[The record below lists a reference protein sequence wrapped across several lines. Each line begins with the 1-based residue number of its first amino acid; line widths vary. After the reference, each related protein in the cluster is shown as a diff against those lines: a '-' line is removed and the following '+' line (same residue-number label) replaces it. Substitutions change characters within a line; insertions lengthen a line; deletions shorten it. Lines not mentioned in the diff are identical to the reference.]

1 MAFELVNKWQ
11 EVAIASTTL
20 IIIGIVLLAVANV
33 FNAHSANSPTYNGFD
48 WGAQILRV
56 AAFTYIAAG
65 IITPLVQLIYDW
77 LMYTE

>member
-11 EVAIASTTL
+11 EVAIAGMTL
-20 IIIGIVLLAVANV
+20 IIIGIVLLAVAN
-33 FNAHSANSPTYNGFD
+33 ALSANSPTYNGFD
-48 WGAQILRV
+48 WGTQKLRV

-65 IITPLVQLIYDW
+65 IIAPLVQLIYDW